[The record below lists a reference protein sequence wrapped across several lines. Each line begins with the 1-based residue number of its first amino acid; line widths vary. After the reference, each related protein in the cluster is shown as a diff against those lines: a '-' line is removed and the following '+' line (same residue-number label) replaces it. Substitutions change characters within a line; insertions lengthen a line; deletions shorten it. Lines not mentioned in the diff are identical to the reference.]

1 MKLVADRLD
10 RISPSLTIAMSAKAR
25 ALKAAGKDVIS
36 LSAGEPDF
44 DTPRNV
50 KDAAIAAI
58 ERGET
63 KYTDVAGTVA
73 LRQAVCA
80 RFKADH
86 GVDFTPDEI
95 LVATGGKQ
103 VIFDALLATIGPGD
117 EAIIPSPCWVSYP
130 DIVELAE
137 GKPVIVACDQNSGFK
152 LRPEQLEAAITP
164 RTKWFILNNPCNP
177 TGAAYSAAELKALT
191 DVLVRHP
198 DVWVFTDDIYGKLA
212 YDGFRPATVLEVE
225 PRLRDRAVTMNG
237 CSKAYAMTGWRIG
250 YAAGPREL
258 IRAMTDVQSQVTSNP
273 SSVAQWAAVE
283 ALGGAQDEVAKMAGE
298 FDRRRRLIV
307 AGLKALP
314 GVSCVMPKGAFYAFA
329 NVSGLFGRTYADGAA
344 SVTIKGS
351 VDVTAFLLERA
362 QVAVVPGV
370 DFGSDAHV
378 RLSYATSDALISEG
392 LQRMAAAIATL
403 G

>member
-10 RISPSLTIAMSAKAR
+10 RISPSLTIAMTAKAR
-25 ALKAAGKDVIS
+25 ALKAAGRDVIG

-63 KYTDVAGTVA
+63 KYTDVAGTLE
-73 LRQAVCA
+73 LRKAVCA

-86 GVDFTPDEI
+86 GVDFAPEEI

-117 EAIIPSPCWVSYP
+117 EAIIPAPCWVSYP

-164 RTKWFILNNPCNP
+164 KTKWFILNNPCNP
-177 TGAAYSAAELKALT
+177 TGAAYSAEELKALT
-191 DVLVRHP
+191 DVLMRHP
-198 DVWVFTDDIYGKLA
+198 DVWVFTDDIYEKLV
-212 YDGFRPATVLEVE
+212 YGDFRFATVVEVE
-225 PRLRDRAVTMNG
+225 PRLRDRTLTMNG

-250 YAAGPREL
+250 FAGAPVAL
-258 IRAMTDVQSQVTSNP
+258 TKAMDKLQSQSTSNT
-273 SSVAQWAAVE
+273 SSISQAAAVE
-283 ALGGAQDEVAKMAGE
+283 ALNGPQDEVETMRQAFE
-298 FDRRRRLIV
+298 RRRDLV
-307 AGLKALP
+307 VSMLNEAP
-314 GVSCVMPKGAFYAFA
+314 GIHCNTPEGAFYVFP
-329 NVSGLFGRTYADGAA
+329 
-344 SVTIKGS
+344 SVQGCLGKTTKTGKRLETDEDFVLALLEEEGVATVHGS
-351 VDVTAFLLERA
+351 AFLF
-362 QVAVVPGV
+362 PGYM
-370 DFGSDAHV
+370 
-378 RLSYATSDALISEG
+378 RISYAAAEEQLREACSRIQRFCQG
-392 LQRMAAAIATL
+392 LH
-403 G
+403 

>member
-10 RISPSLTIAMSAKAR
+10 RISPSLTIAMTAKAR
-25 ALKAAGKDVIS
+25 ALKAAGRDVIG

-63 KYTDVAGTVA
+63 KYTDVAGTPE
-73 LRQAVCA
+73 LRRAVCA
-80 RFKADH
+80 RMKADH
-86 GVDFTPDEI
+86 GLDFAPEEI

-152 LRPEQLEAAITP
+152 LRPEPLEAAVTP

-177 TGAAYSAAELKALT
+177 TGAAYSAEELKALT

-225 PRLRDRAVTMNG
+225 PRLRDRTVTMNG

-250 YAAGPREL
+250 YAAGPEPL
-258 IRAMTDVQSQVTSNP
+258 IKAMDFVQGQQTSGA
-273 SSVAQWAAVE
+273 STISQWAAVA
-283 ALGGAQDEVAKMAGE
+283 ALEGTQAHLAE
-298 FDRRRRLIV
+298 FRKAFHTRRDLV
-307 AGLKALP
+307 VSMLNQTKGLKCP
-314 GVSCVMPKGAFYAFA
+314 TPEGAFYVYPSCAETIGRKTPAGKTIATDEDFVVELLQAEGVAAVHGSAF
-329 NVSGLFGRTYADGAA
+329 GLGPNLR
-344 SVTIKGS
+344 I
-351 VDVTAFLLERA
+351 
-362 QVAVVPGV
+362 
-370 DFGSDAHV
+370 
-378 RLSYATSDALISEG
+378 SYATSNAALEEACTRI
-392 LQRMAAAIATL
+392 QRFCGSL
-403 G
+403 S

>member
-25 ALKAAGKDVIS
+25 ALKAAGKDVIG

-86 GVDFTPDEI
+86 GVDFTPEEI

-177 TGAAYSAAELKALT
+177 TGAPTARGDEGADRRAAAPPGR
-191 DVLVRHP
+191 VGVHRRH
-198 DVWVFTDDIYGKLA
+198 LQQA
-212 YDGFRPATVLEVE
+212 
-225 PRLRDRAVTMNG
+225 RLRRLPPGDGAGGGAAAARPHRDHERLLQG
-237 CSKAYAMTGWRIG
+237 LRDDGWRIG
-250 YAAGPREL
+250 YAAAPVQL
-258 IRAMTDVQSQVTSNP
+258 IKAMDKLQSQSTSNT
-273 SSVAQWAAVE
+273 SSISQAARW
-283 ALGGAQDEVAKMAGE
+283 
-298 FDRRRRLIV
+298 RR
-307 AGLKALP
+307 
-314 GVSCVMPKGAFYAFA
+314 
-329 NVSGLFGRTYADGAA
+329 
-344 SVTIKGS
+344 
-351 VDVTAFLLERA
+351 
-362 QVAVVPGV
+362 
-370 DFGSDAHV
+370 
-378 RLSYATSDALISEG
+378 
-392 LQRMAAAIATL
+392 
-403 G
+403 